1 MNTDLDFPKTKQRR
15 SMHNE
20 QNYFHKGSTS
30 QLFLERF
37 FFDSWVTGIKE
48 FSGYIL
54 SAIHTWAITEFQL
67 KGLENFIK

>member
-1 MNTDLDFPKTKQRR
+1 MNKTT
-15 SMHNE
+15 
-20 QNYFHKGSTS
+20 FTKGALVSS
-30 QLFLERF
+30 FLKDF